1 MSTSSKIFMHYFIII
16 VILFATHRGE
26 YFFSKI
32 LIDNWVEV
40 SDDIENAPTTWY
52 ANFELAF
59 MSASYFF
66 DRKYFGWIFFASVL
80 MSVCPIETVIYCYTL
95 LFNCYTLLYYC
106 FTIVIPI
113 IILNS
118 FEWVLKMKSAHKKY
132 AHFACAFSRRISHFF
147 RKIFWAKIYLRAI

>member
-59 MSASYFF
+59 MSASYF
-66 DRKYFGWIFFASVL
+66 RPQIFWLNFFCKRVDVRLS
-80 MSVCPIETVIYCYTL
+80 YR
-95 LFNCYTLLYYC
+95 NCYILLYSIVQLLYYC